1 MRVRRG
7 LFFLAVLAA
16 CLGVAAAGAA
26 TKVTIPARSGVTA
39 LAADGTDTSFA
50 TMSTISDCDR
60 VFVWQATTRRTVQLG
75 KKQRCRGKSSG
86 ITSLAVTGGRA
97 LWLTETG
104 TPLAAVRLWTATAA
118 KPTPRPLETA
128 TRDIQSTDPEP
139 ILVGA
144 AGGGLLPYAMDDTV
158 TVLRANGKVAF
169 PSWTASGRV
178 VAMSAR
184 NGNVAVAQEG
194 ARVTV
199 LDSNG
204 HILSVDLFSSEVSAV
219 ALTAKGL
226 LVQRGTTLEL
236 RRGQAESRL
245 FPVPATAQLD
255 DADSR
260 WAVWSDGKLVHVIR
274 LPDGLAVGAYPGT
287 SASLAGNTLY
297 VAHGKTITIR
307 TLR

>member
-1 MRVRRG
+1 VRRG
-7 LFFLAVLAA
+7 LFFFAVLAA
-16 CLGVAAAGAA
+16 CVGVAAAGAA
-26 TKVTIPARSGVTA
+26 SKVTIPARSSVTA

-50 TMSTISDCDR
+50 TTPTVSDCDR
-60 VFVWQATTRRTVQLG
+60 VFVWQATTRHTVQLG
-75 KKQRCRGKSSG
+75 KKQRCKAKSNG
-86 ITSLAVTGGRA
+86 ITSLAVTKGRA

-104 TPLAAVRLWTATAA
+104 TAVTAVRLWTATAT
-118 KPTPRPLETA
+118 KPTPKPLVTA
-128 TRDIQSTDPEP
+128 MRDIQSTDPAP
-139 ILVGA
+139 ILVGS
-144 AGGGLLPYAMDDTV
+144 AGGGLLPYAMDSTV
-158 TVLRANGKVAF
+158 TVLRSTGIPAYTW
-169 PSWTASGRV
+169 PASGRV

-184 NGNVAVAQEG
+184 SGRVAVAQEG

-199 LDSNG
+199 LDSTG
-204 HILSVDLFSSEVSAV
+204 HIVSVDLFANEVSAV

-236 RRGQAESRL
+236 RRGTGAEAHQYT
-245 FPVPATAQLD
+245 VPATAQLD

-274 LPDGLAVGAYPGT
+274 LPDGAPVAAYPGT

-297 VAHGKTITIR
+297 VASGKAITIR